1 MEQQMALSPEQAAYM
16 AQVAN
21 PTLAKITAA
30 LLAQQPDAACI
41 DAFIAK
47 LLTAPTSPA
56 AKASTIE
63 LLHFNDVYVRST
75 FINEFVTISTCTT
88 SSRVTATL

>member
-1 MEQQMALSPEQAAYM
+1 MEQNVALSPEQIAYM

-30 LLAQQPDAACI
+30 LLAQQPDAASI

-56 AKASTIE
+56 AKASAIE
-63 LLHFNDVYVRST
+63 LLHFNDVYVRSI
-75 FINEFVTISTCTT
+75 FINEVFVTT
-88 SSRVTATL
+88 